1 MSETVKTPPVRRL
14 VRRRA
19 VDAKQAGVASAP
31 PQEERA
37 EPAREAQTPP
47 DRLTR
52 RSRFDMSAD
61 PLNVPKHLRKPGWD
75 YQWMVTRVVGQPVD
89 PSELLAYHQQ
99 GWRPARSVDYPT
111 MLPDGVKSDHIER
124 LGQILMVRPM
134 SLTMQAR
141 QEDMQAAE
149 EARRDKLQGAAQ
161 GRASDGA
168 LNNVRGVVPHTLSVE
183 IEGEAGTYANS
194 R

>member
-37 EPAREAQTPP
+37 EASREAHTPP

-52 RSRFDMSAD
+52 RSRFDISAD
-61 PLNVPKHLRKPGWD
+61 PLNVPKHLRKQGID
-75 YQWMVTRVVGQPVD
+75 YQWMVTRVMGQPVD
-89 PSELLAYHQQ
+89 PSELLAYHEQ
-99 GWRPARSVDYPT
+99 GWRPARSVDYPA
-111 MLPDGVKSDHIER
+111 MCPPGVKSDHIER
-124 LGQILMVRPM
+124 QGQILMVRPM

-149 EARRDKLQGAAQ
+149 DARRDKLQGAAQ

-168 LNNVRGVVPHTLSVE
+168 LNNVRGVVAHTLAVD